1 MQNSPRETP
10 EPERNP
16 MIQATL
22 IDHAVAAARAGM
34 PRTLEQLTAL
44 VRIPSCSFPGYD
56 PAQVVASAQATAEWL
71 RTAGYPEVRVVELP
85 GCPHPYVLA
94 ADRRAGPGKP
104 TVLLY
109 AHHDVQP
116 PLRLDRWTSPPH
128 APEVRDGRL
137 YGRGAADD
145 KAGIAAH
152 AGAQAAWVATA
163 GGPPVN
169 VVVLIEGEE
178 EIGSPNF
185 TRFLAA
191 HRQELQADCVVI
203 ADLANVA
210 LGLPS
215 LTTSLRGNLVLEV
228 ELSALAK
235 PLHSGMWGGAVPDP
249 VQALCKLVAGLMDE
263 TGAIRVPGVNDR
275 VRPLTAVEEAG
286 FARIPFDPAVFAAQ
300 AGLKAGTA
308 GLVNADGAAT
318 HAALWRRPSLTVNA
332 IQAGTRG
339 QTGNV
344 VMDAAWARLS
354 VRLVPD
360 QDPAEVERLLVDHL
374 HAHAPAWATLT
385 ITGRGSGGRPW
396 ATATDHPLFA
406 TAREALRQGYGVAPV
421 EIGCGASIPFV
432 GDIVE
437 ALGGV
442 PAILI
447 GVEDPACGAH
457 AEDES
462 VPLADLESAIAAETA
477 FLGLLARG

>member
-1 MQNSPRETP
+1 MSSDQLFTDSAALQRAMDQARMAMPTTI
-10 EPERNP
+10 ER
-16 MIQATL
+16 L
-22 IDHAVAAARAGM
+22 RD
-34 PRTLEQLTAL
+34 L

-56 PAQVVASAQATAEWL
+56 PAHVVASAQGTAAWL
-71 RTAGYPEVRVVELP
+71 RDAGYPEVRVVDLE
-85 GCPHPYVLA
+85 GCPHPYVIA

-116 PLRLDRWTSPPH
+116 PMRADRWTTPAHDPVIR
-128 APEVRDGRL
+128 EGRL

-152 AGAQAAWVATA
+152 AGAQAAWTATA

-191 HRQELQADCVVI
+191 HRAELQADCVVI

-228 ELSALAK
+228 ELTALAK

-249 VQALCKLVAGLMDE
+249 VQAMCKLMAGLTDQDG
-263 TGAIRVPGVNDR
+263 TISVPGVNDR
-275 VRPLTAVEEAG
+275 VRPLTAEEQAG
-286 FARIPFDPAVFAAQ
+286 FARIPFHPQEFAAQ
-300 AGLKAGTA
+300 AGLRAGVA
-308 GLVNADGAAT
+308 GLVHADGAAT
-318 HAALWRRPSLTVNA
+318 HAALWRKPSLTINA

-344 VMDAAWARLS
+344 VMDGAWARLS

-360 QDPAEVERLLVDHL
+360 QDPGEIERLLIAHL
-374 HAHAPAWATLT
+374 TANAPAWATLT
-385 ITGRGSGGRPW
+385 ITGRGTGGWPW
-396 ATATDHPLFA
+396 ATVTDHPLFA
-406 TAREALRQGYGVAPV
+406 TAREALRLGYGVAPV

-432 GDIVE
+432 GDIVA

-442 PAILI
+442 PAFLI

-462 VPLADLESAIAAETA
+462 VPLADLESAIVAETA
-477 FLGLLARG
+477 FLGLLAGTVRG